1 MPETAPLSKVQ
12 ATRKFGA
19 EIVLCGN
26 NYDDAYAE
34 ARRLQEEKG
43 YVFIHAFDDDAI
55 IAGQGTCALEILE
68 QVPDVE
74 VLVASIGGG
83 GWLGGMGLALKWR
96 RPSRRVLAV
105 ETCAPPKKCRA

>member
-1 MPETAPLSKVQ
+1 MHATIVMPETAPLSKVQ

-19 EIVLCGN
+19 AIVLCGN

-43 YVFIHAFDDDAI
+43 YVFIHAFDDEAI

-68 QVPDVE
+68 EFGAVRLAEPVRSRPGAGVP
-74 VLVASIGGG
+74 LRAS
-83 GWLGGMGLALKWR
+83 ASD
-96 RPSRRVLAV
+96 P
-105 ETCAPPKKCRA
+105 APGSTN

>member
-19 EIVLCGN
+19 AIVLCGN

-34 ARRLQEEKG
+34 ARRLQQEKG
-43 YVFIHAFDDDAI
+43 YVFIHAFDDDAV
-55 IAGQGTCALEILE
+55 IAGQGTAALEIVE
-68 QVPDVE
+68 PVPGLE

-83 GWLGGMGLALKWR
+83 GRVGGRAMAKK
-96 RPSRRVLAV
+96 SV
-105 ETCAPPKKCRA
+105 ELSVRSIGVTHDY